1 MKLEIEAS
9 FEIHY
14 WKHRGEEITTLDNPL
29 ETYEKAL
36 ELSKE
41 GVFVREIIVIVKIS
55 NCIFKRTFHTLPYHS
70 LRFHDFKNFKHAFE
84 LYFS

>member
-1 MKLEIEAS
+1 MELKMEIT
-9 FEIHY
+9 FEIHH
-14 WKHRGEEITTLDNPL
+14 WKHKGEEITTLDSPL
-29 ETYEKAL
+29 KTYEKAL

-41 GVFVREIIVIVKIS
+41 GVFVREIIVIVKIF

-70 LRFHDFKNFKHAFE
+70 LRAHDFKNFKHAFE